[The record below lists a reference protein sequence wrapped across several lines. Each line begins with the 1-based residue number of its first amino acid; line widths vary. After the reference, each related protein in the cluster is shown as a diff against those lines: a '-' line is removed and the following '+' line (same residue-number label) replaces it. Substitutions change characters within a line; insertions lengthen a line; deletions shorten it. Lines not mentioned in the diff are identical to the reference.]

1 MTREIIP
8 DCVTFSS
15 IKIFSILLCGT
26 FITQRIHAEIQ
37 SIIVAIERDMTQQNE
52 NCLL

>member
-1 MTREIIP
+1 MVREVIL

-15 IKIFSILLCGT
+15 IDVFSIILCGT

-37 SIIVAIERDMTQQNE
+37 STIVAI
-52 NCLL
+52 